1 MLALVPILVFARL
14 SVSSLCVEIAAFWAA
29 VASALLVSLY
39 AWRQGD
45 RIREGGLLL
54 VHCLLA
60 AALVLAVTALTD
72 LSDFTLLGTG
82 HDAETGLLLG
92 GLLAFGVVSVSAVRS
107 SRAYPLACAWWFACA
122 ACYTMLSGNSNQ
134 GIDEQYQVL
143 ITGIQLLAA
152 AGAFMLVSRYKHN
165 LNHHQ
170 YLSVLAALVFG
181 IIFIIPSS
189 SENLLATLL
198 ATMVIILL
206 WLLYRHERRD
216 APATAVVGMVML
228 LLFGL
233 SEGLSALMVWWAG
246 ESDPREGIVGF
257 LLFGTAAIWVWKR
270 SQGLPRGV
278 YWVALFSFLLLACMQ
293 LVPEEF
299 SDHQFFG
306 LLGILLLF
314 ISTLYCYA
322 GDDLPAPVY
331 RWPQRLAAAWSGC
344 VFLVILAVGLCS
356 YLLPVYALEENLS
369 PSRLL
374 VYLRKTPL
382 WPGDKRFIEIAL
394 KDEGLWPE
402 QVGTAEDSK
411 ECLGDHIRKIRPAA
425 DRYSAV
431 ISVSEEQNYQAGIIP
446 FARGYRWMLDGKRCL
461 LMQVDKNSPAG
472 AAQLKRGDQVL
483 AIDGVAVNSFKNT
496 QSFNR
501 YWDRIHQNHSVA
513 LKLQSPAGR
522 VRSVAVPLGRVEQ
535 DPPISTVVSSPA
547 GPVGYLYLDSFND
560 ASFQNIRSLFSHF
573 RQAHV
578 RDLVLDLRYNSGGDA
593 NKAELLSSLIAGQ
606 IHDGKLLIRAE
617 TSARYPDRA
626 TSYTLKRQPES
637 LSVSRLV
644 VLTTD
649 ETCSASEVII
659 NGLRPYLPVYT
670 VGSTTCGKPYLMQPI
685 PFGENILYPITARVL
700 NSRGDDAYNS
710 GIKPDQKATDD
721 FTHELGDPQE
731 EMLKRALQ
739 LLAAKPSPPALF
751 K

>member
-1 MLALVPILVFARL
+1 LSSIVCQYMFLRSGIETTFFWAASISAILVTSFAWYRRTRLLQHHILLIYLLLTFSLSLAVVSLTDLTNFSLLGDGADAQTGRLLAGLFSFGLISLFAARL
-14 SVSSLCVEIAAFWAA
+14 SGS
-29 VASALLVSLY
+29 
-39 AWRQGD
+39 
-45 RIREGGLLL
+45 
-54 VHCLLA
+54 
-60 AALVLAVTALTD
+60 
-72 LSDFTLLGTG
+72 
-82 HDAETGLLLG
+82 
-92 GLLAFGVVSVSAVRS
+92 
-107 SRAYPLACAWWFACA
+107 YPLACAWWFTIA
-122 ACYTMLSGNSNQ
+122 AVYTILPGSDFRD
-134 GIDEQYQVL
+134 IAEQYQAIV
-143 ITGIQLLAA
+143 TGIRIVA
-152 AGAFMLVSRYKHN
+152 AGAAFLFISHYKQN
-165 LNHHQ
+165 LNNYQ
-170 YLSVLAALVFG
+170 YLSVLVALVASITFL
-181 IIFIIPSS
+181 IPPTSD
-189 SENLLATLL
+189 NLPATLL
-198 ATMVIILL
+198 ATVLTILVCVL
-206 WLLYRHERRD
+206 FRFERRD
-216 APATAVVGMVML
+216 ASVEAVLGLTMLLLLGFSSSLTSMLERILGNDHPATAVAGS
-228 LLFGL
+228 LLFFIPSVRL
-233 SEGLSALMVWWAG
+233 WQ
-246 ESDPREGIVGF
+246 R
-257 LLFGTAAIWVWKR
+257 R
-270 SQGLPRGV
+270 YQLPRGLL
-278 YWVALFSFLLLACMQ
+278 WVSLFSFLFLAYTA
-293 LVPEEF
+293 LVTDSNSEHLF
-299 SDHQFFG
+299 VG
-306 LLGILLLF
+306 LLSALLLF
-314 ISTLYCYA
+314 ITALYLYSGNSSPQLLIGWRQFFSSTYA
-322 GDDLPAPVY
+322 VCAFLLVLFIGCGVYSLSVIALEDNLGPA
-331 RWPQRLAAAWSGC
+331 R
-344 VFLVILAVGLCS
+344 ILA
-356 YLLPVYALEENLS
+356 LLKNTPV
-369 PSRLL
+369 
-374 VYLRKTPL
+374 
-382 WPGDKRFIEIAL
+382 WPGDKRFIEIVL

-402 QVGTAEDSK
+402 QVGTADDSK

-431 ISVSEEQNYQAGIIP
+431 ISVSEEQNYQAGITTS
-446 FARGYRWMLDGKRCL
+446 ARGYRWMLDGKRCL

-483 AIDGVAVNSFKNT
+483 AIDGVAVNSFKNR

-501 YWDRIHQNHSVA
+501 YWDRIHQNPSVA
-513 LKLQSPAGR
+513 LKLQNPAGR

-670 VGSTTCGKPYLMQPI
+670 VGSTTCGKPYLMHPI
-685 PFGENILYPITARVL
+685 RFGGDILYPVNARL
-700 NSRGDDAYNS
+700 FNSKGDGAYTS
-710 GIKPDQKATDD
+710 GIKPDQKASDD
-721 FTHELGDPQE
+721 FTHELGDLQE
-731 EMLKRALQ
+731 EMFKRALQ

>member
-1 MLALVPILVFARL
+1 MIGVATSEQLFLGLAVVVFLLTAITGWLRRAQLRQRHILLIWLLLTCSFSLVV
-14 SVSSLCVEIAAFWAA
+14 
-29 VASALLVSLY
+29 VSL
-39 AWRQGD
+39 ADLVNFSLLG
-45 RIREGGLLL
+45 EGADLQTGR
-54 VHCLLA
+54 LLA
-60 AALVLAVTALTD
+60 GLT
-72 LSDFTLLGTG
+72 SFC
-82 HDAETGLLLG
+82 
-92 GLLAFGVVSVSAVRS
+92 VVSVVAVRS
-107 SRAYPLACAWWFACA
+107 SRAYPLACAWWFTGV
-122 ACYTMLSGNSNQ
+122 ACYTMLSGDSTQ

-152 AGAFMLVSRYKHN
+152 AGAFMLVSRYKQN

-170 YLSVLAALVFG
+170 YLSVFAALVFG
-181 IIFIIPSS
+181 IIFIIPLS

-216 APATAVVGMVML
+216 APATAVVGMGML

-270 SQGLPRGV
+270 RQGLPRGV

-344 VFLVILAVGLCS
+344 VFLVILAVGLSS

-394 KDEGLWPE
+394 KDEGLWPD
-402 QVGTAEDSK
+402 QVRSVQDPTLSLAE
-411 ECLGDHIRKIRPAA
+411 HVRKVRPAA
-425 DRYSAV
+425 DQYSG
-431 ISVSEEQNYQAGIIP
+431 IGSTSDEYSLQNGVNTS
-446 FARGYRWMLDGKRCL
+446 ARGFRWMLDGEHCL
-461 LMQVDKNSPAG
+461 LMQVEKQSPAG
-472 AAQLKRGDQVL
+472 AAHLKRGDRVL
-483 AIDGVAVNSFKNT
+483 AIEGVTVNSLKDYA
-496 QSFNR
+496 SFDR
-501 YWDRIHQNHSVA
+501 YWNQVKSRQTVA
-513 LKLQSPAGR
+513 LNVQELSGR
-522 VRSVAVPLGRVEQ
+522 VRAVSVPLGRVEQ
-535 DPPISTVVSSPA
+535 DPPVSSIVSTPN
-547 GPVGYLYLDSFND
+547 GPVGYLYLPTFHN
-560 ASFQNIRSLFSHF
+560 ASFRDIQKHF
-573 RQAHV
+573 TRFNKAGV
-578 RDLVLDLRYNSGGDA
+578 RDLVLDLRYNDGGDIENA
-593 NKAELLSSLIAGQ
+593 ALLASLIAGQ
-606 IHDGKLLIRAE
+606 TYDGKLFVQAE
-617 TSARYPDRA
+617 TNARYPDRTTA
-626 TSYTLKRQPES
+626 YHLTRQPES
-637 LSVSRLV
+637 MATRRLV

-685 PFGENILYPITARVL
+685 RFGDTILYPITARVL
-700 NSRGDDAYNS
+700 NSKGLADYSTGITPDHRADDDLTRA
-710 GIKPDQKATDD
+710 P
-721 FTHELGDPQE
+721 GDPQE
-731 EMLKRALQ
+731 GMLKTALKVVVQ
-739 LLAAKPSPPALF
+739 GG
-751 K
+751 